1 VTTAA
6 ADPDAEPFD
15 LALAIRADLDDL
27 VAALPGDDPV
37 WRREAGQPRVVLLCH
52 RVDGWLD
59 ALDDLLGM
67 LGPTGLH
74 PGKEP
79 LPVVATGADIDP
91 LTSARLRRWSGR
103 PWVKA
108 ALLDRFP
115 VEGDEDLLAYQWW
128 LLNPP
133 AGMPVYAPKREGPQG
148 WRKMLRQA
156 MKGYIYDENQLFGWA
171 EAAQEDYFT
180 SEMDS
185 DLLASIAR
193 AAP

>member
-1 VTTAA
+1 
-6 ADPDAEPFD
+6 
-15 LALAIRADLDDL
+15 
-27 VAALPGDDPV
+27 
-37 WRREAGQPRVVLLCH
+37 VVLLCH

-74 PGKEP
+74 PGKRP

-91 LTSARLRRWSGR
+91 LNTARLRRWSGK

-108 ALLDRFP
+108 SPLDRFP
-115 VEGDEDLLAYQWW
+115 VEADEDLLAYQWW

-133 AGMPVYAPKREGPQG
+133 ESKPVYAPRRSAPQG
-148 WRKMLRQA
+148 WRKVLRWV
-156 MKGYIYDENQLFGWA
+156 MEDCIYDQNKLFGWA

-180 SEMDS
+180 SEMDY
-185 DLLASIAR
+185 DLLASFAR